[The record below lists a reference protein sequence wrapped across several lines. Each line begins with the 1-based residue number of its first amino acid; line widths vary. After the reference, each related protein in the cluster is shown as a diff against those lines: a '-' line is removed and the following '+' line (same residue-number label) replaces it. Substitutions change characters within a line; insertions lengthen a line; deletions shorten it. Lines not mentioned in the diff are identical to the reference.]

1 MWLFTEHE
9 ALIHEIK
16 LLKTENTN
24 LLQKLNIK
32 NKQIKEQEKQLKQED
47 LLKQE
52 EKQLKQEEK
61 VHDQQNKQQLINVD
75 MEKKMNKSI
84 KKLVNH
90 LLENDNINNTYIPD
104 FIERKLYEN
113 VFTLLIGVLKD
124 TLENANIKFLNQNIG
139 FKITPEE

>member
-24 LLQKLNIK
+24 LLEKLKIK
-32 NKQIKEQEKQLKQED
+32 NKQIKEQEKLLEQQD

-61 VHDQQNKQQLINVD
+61 IHDKQNKQQLINVEV
-75 MEKKMNKSI
+75 EKKMNKSI

>member
-9 ALIHEIK
+9 VLTHEIK

-24 LLQKLNIK
+24 LLEKLNIK

-47 LLKQE
+47 LLKQKD
-52 EKQLKQEEK
+52 KQLKQEEK
-61 VHDQQNKQQLINVD
+61 LDDEQNKQQLINVD

-124 TLENANIKFLNQNIG
+124 TLENANIKILNQNIG
-139 FKITPEE
+139 FKISPEE

>member
-1 MWLFTEHE
+1 ML
-9 ALIHEIK
+9 
-16 LLKTENTN
+16 
-24 LLQKLNIK
+24 
-32 NKQIKEQEKQLKQED
+32 EQQD

-52 EKQLKQEEK
+52 EKQLKQKEK
-61 VHDQQNKQQLINVD
+61 IHDKQNKQQLINIEV
-75 MEKKMNKSI
+75 EKKMNKSI

-113 VFTLLIGVLKD
+113 IFTLLIGLLKD
-124 TLENANIKFLNQNIG
+124 TLENANIKFLNQNIR